1 MHNQLTCLSQ
11 ISTGIHNEPGVTRSK
26 LQSLEVT
33 VSTLLNTILAPKP
46 DSWHPTLEQPVA
58 VMVNNLGGLSPLEIS
73 VVAEEVHRQLE
84 LRSIIVK
91 RFMFGTFVTALDGPG
106 FSVTLLGLDDELLSL
121 LDAPTTAPSWPK
133 SILTVPADSVMAH
146 IEGSSDEVTT
156 IPSHAGPT
164 GK

>member
-1 MHNQLTCLSQ
+1 
-11 ISTGIHNEPGVTRSK
+11 
-26 LQSLEVT
+26 
-33 VSTLLNTILAPKP
+33 
-46 DSWHPTLEQPVA
+46 
-58 VMVNNLGGLSPLEIS
+58 MVNNLGGLSLLEIS
-73 VVAEEVHRQLE
+73 VIAEEVHRQLE

-106 FSVTLLGLDDELLSL
+106 FSVTVLGLDDELLSL

-133 SILTVPADSVMAH
+133 SILTVPIDSVVAN
-146 IEGSSDEVTT
+146 IEVSSAEVTT